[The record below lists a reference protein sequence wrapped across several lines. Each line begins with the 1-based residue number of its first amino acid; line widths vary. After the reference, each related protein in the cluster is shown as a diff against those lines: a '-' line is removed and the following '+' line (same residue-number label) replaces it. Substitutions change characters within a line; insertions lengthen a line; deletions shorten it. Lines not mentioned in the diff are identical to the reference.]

1 MIFFCYNNTKFLIIV
16 VSMKGDNNKSKENEI
31 SGSKEL
37 FAIAFAQ
44 AGLFTAKQASK
55 CGYATKNHYY
65 HVKRGHWTRQIRGIY
80 KLSLIPASA
89 ETEYWLWYLWSR
101 DREDNPQGVFSH
113 LTALSLYGLSDV
125 NPEKIDMSV
134 PKNFRKNSEIPE
146 ILQLHKLNLSK
157 SDVQTING
165 LKVMTPLKTLL
176 QLAVEGKTSVEIL
189 EAGVKEALARG
200 MIIRD
205 DLKKNSILA
214 RYAL

>member
-1 MIFFCYNNTKFLIIV
+1 MNQESN
-16 VSMKGDNNKSKENEI
+16 SS
-31 SGSKEL
+31 EL

-44 AGLFTAKQASK
+44 AGLFTTKQASE
-55 CGYATKNHYY
+55 CGYALKNHHY

-80 KLSLIPASA
+80 HLSLIPTST

-101 DREDNPQGVFSH
+101 DRADNPQAVFSH
-113 LTALSLYGLSDV
+113 LTALSLQGLSDV
-125 NPEKIDMSV
+125 NPEKIEMSV
-134 PKNFRKNSEIPE
+134 PRSFRKGSEIPE
-146 ILQLHKLNLSK
+146 ILQLHKLDLSE

-165 LKVMTPLKTLL
+165 MKVMTPLKTLL
-176 QLAVEGKTSVEIL
+176 QLAIEGKTSDEIL
-189 EAGVKEALARG
+189 EGAVKEAMSRG

>member
-1 MIFFCYNNTKFLIIV
+1 MQ
-16 VSMKGDNNKSKENEI
+16 NEKNRPNVNEE
-31 SGSKEL
+31 SSSSEL
-37 FAIAFAQ
+37 FAVAFAQ
-44 AGLFTAKQASK
+44 AGLFTAKQASE
-55 CGYATKNHYY
+55 CGYALKNHHY

-80 KLSLIPASA
+80 QLNLIPANA

-113 LTALSLYGLSDV
+113 LTALSMHNLSDV

-134 PKNFRKNSEIPE
+134 PKNFRKSSKIPE
-146 ILQLHKLNLSK
+146 ILQLHKLELSDR
-157 SDVQTING
+157 DVQTING
-165 LKVMTPLKTLL
+165 LKVMTPLKALL
-176 QLAVEGKTSVEIL
+176 QLAVEGKTSDEIL
-189 EAGVKEALARG
+189 EGGVKEALARG